1 MPRAFPCERRYG
13 RNCKQRADRIV
24 CVYYGT
30 VQCVHR
36 GDTVTVVSAS
46 VLVERI
52 QSRAI
57 ESADNATAD
66 RATSAYSASTVSSRQ
81 MLFPVD
87 AVSRWEP
94 VCENLMVAGVVLGF
108 CNLVQCMANV
118 SEPKFLGMC
127 YHFGYR
133 TFREPEMDKYLQR
146 IYCVSSLSK

>member
-1 MPRAFPCERRYG
+1 VPRAFPCERRYG

-81 MLFPVD
+81 MPFPVD

-94 VCENLMVAGVVLGF
+94 VCENLYGGRGWCWGFVIWYSVWQTLASPNFWVCVTILGTEP
-108 CNLVQCMANV
+108 
-118 SEPKFLGMC
+118 SENPKWIN
-127 YHFGYR
+127 
-133 TFREPEMDKYLQR
+133 
-146 IYCVSSLSK
+146 IYKEFIVCRR

>member
-1 MPRAFPCERRYG
+1 M
-13 RNCKQRADRIV
+13 
-24 CVYYGT
+24 
-30 VQCVHR
+30 QCVHR

-81 MLFPVD
+81 MPFPVD

-94 VCENLMVAGVVLGF
+94 VCENLYGGRGGAGVL
-108 CNLVQCMANV
+108 
-118 SEPKFLGMC
+118 
-127 YHFGYR
+127 
-133 TFREPEMDKYLQR
+133 
-146 IYCVSSLSK
+146 